1 MSLSEEE
8 RVAVVSYRIE
18 KAQGEGSFG

>member
-8 RVAVVSYRIE
+8 RVAVVSCRIE